1 MFSQYGRFS
10 NPNFLD
16 NTVISFFESSA
27 EDIETPILT
36 RLSTPDTILRRS
48 CDASMLT
55 QAIIDAIIDL
65 AMPVT
70 TSYQDVIGELE
81 LDVLTDP
88 DLKHTKSLYIAT
100 SEITTMRNFVSPIAS
115 LVHALRDHKAE
126 PVAAAVLPEKS
137 LKPATGI
144 EISQMTRIYL
154 GDVEDHCI
162 LIVQALD
169 QMNSSAA
176 GMIDLIF
183 NTISAYQNESMKQLT
198 VVTIIFLPMSFLTGY
213 FGMNLHT
220 FNSLDNDEGY
230 FWSIALPVAFGVML
244 FLMRN
249 IFWRWGVSTV
259 QRAGISKRKKGRLQR
274 EAAAKKRR

>member
-1 MFSQYGRFS
+1 VLTFFQ
-10 NPNFLD
+10 D

-27 EDIETPILT
+27 EEVEIPILNRINT
-36 RLSTPDTILRRS
+36 ADTILRRS

-65 AMPVT
+65 AMPVAT
-70 TSYQDVIGELE
+70 AYQDVIEELE

-88 DLKHTKSLYIAT
+88 DLKHTKSLYITT
-100 SEITTMRNFVSPIAS
+100 SEIITMRNFISPIAN
-115 LVHALRDHKAE
+115 LVHALRDHKTE
-126 PVAAAVLPEKS
+126 PVASVALPDKS
-137 LKPATGI
+137 LKPSTGI
-144 EISQMTRIYL
+144 EISQMTRVYL

-169 QMNSSAA
+169 QMHNSAA

-198 VVTIIFLPMSFLTGY
+198 VVTITFLPISFLTGY
-213 FGMNLHT
+213 FGMNLQH
-220 FNSLDNDEGY
+220 FPSLNHDEGY

-244 FLMRN
+244 FFMRN
-249 IFWRWGVSTV
+249 IFWRVGVSTI
-259 QRAGISKRKKGRLQR
+259 QRMGISRLKRGRLQR

>member
-1 MFSQYGRFS
+1 LLEKYTYLA
-10 NPNFLD
+10 LD

-27 EDIETPILT
+27 EDVETPILN

-70 TSYQDVIGELE
+70 TAYQDVIGGLE

-88 DLKHTKSLYIAT
+88 DLKHTKSLYITT

-126 PVAAAVLPEKS
+126 LVSSAVLPDKS

-154 GDVEDHCI
+154 GDVEDHSI

-169 QMNSSAA
+169 QMSNSAA

-213 FGMNLHT
+213 FGMNLQH
-220 FNSLDNDEGY
+220 FPSLNNDEGY

-249 IFWRWGVSTV
+249 IFWRVGVSTM
-259 QRAGISKRKKGRLQR
+259 QKAGISRRKKGRLQR

>member
-1 MFSQYGRFS
+1 
-10 NPNFLD
+10 
-16 NTVISFFESSA
+16 
-27 EDIETPILT
+27 
-36 RLSTPDTILRRS
+36 
-48 CDASMLT
+48 MLT

-70 TSYQDVIGELE
+70 TQYQDVIEELE

-100 SEITTMRNFVSPIAS
+100 SEITAMRNFVNPIAS
-115 LVHALRDHKAE
+115 LVNALRDHKSE
-126 PVAAAVLPEKS
+126 RINAAILPDKS

-144 EISQMTRIYL
+144 EISPMTRIYL

-198 VVTIIFLPMSFLTGY
+198 IVTIIFLPMSFLTGY

-220 FNSLDNDEGY
+220 FNSLDHDEGY

-249 IFWRWGVSTV
+249 IFWRWGVKTI
-259 QRAGISKRKKGRLQR
+259 QRAGISRNKKGRLRR
-274 EAAAKKRR
+274 EALARKRR